1 MSMNNIF
8 PLAIV
13 AGVLA
18 LSGVPANAK
27 SLPDIEL
34 SQISGGH
41 SVPTYGASATRGSD
55 VSVTQQELDQ
65 FGNSARPDVD
75 ASASRGHD
83 DLLVEIE
90 DEQIPH

>member
-1 MSMNNIF
+1 MSMTKIF
-8 PLAIV
+8 SLVIV
-13 AGVLA
+13 ASGLA
-18 LSGVPANAK
+18 LSGVPANAE
-27 SLPDIEL
+27 SLPALEAA
-34 SQISGGH
+34 QISDR
-41 SVPTYGASATRGSD
+41 SVLSYGASATRGSD

-83 DLLVEIE
+83 DSLVQIE

>member
-1 MSMNNIF
+1 MSMNKIF
-8 PLAIV
+8 SLAVV
-13 AGVLA
+13 AGALA
-18 LSGVPANAK
+18 LSSAPASAE
-27 SLPDIEL
+27 SLTALEAA
-34 SQISGGH
+34 QISDRT
-41 SVPTYGASATRGSD
+41 VPSYGASATRGSD

-83 DLLVEIE
+83 DSLVQIE